1 MEYGSGHGLLK
12 SASMKVTT
20 HKDLVVWRKSIDL
33 ASKVYSA
40 TNRLPDAEKHGLQAQ
55 MRRSAV
61 SVASN
66 IAEGAG
72 RTGRAEYIRFLN
84 IARGSLTELETQV
97 YIISD
102 LRLLEDRELRLK
114 EDVAEVGRLLTSLIQ
129 KLREQQSR

>member
-1 MEYGSGHGLLK
+1 
-12 SASMKVTT
+12 MKVTS
-20 HKDLVVWRKSIDL
+20 HKDLIVWRKSIDL

-40 TNRLPDAEKHGLQAQ
+40 TNRLPPVEKYGLQVQ

-129 KLREQQSR
+129 KLREQQPR

>member
-1 MEYGSGHGLLK
+1 MTRLS
-12 SASMKVTT
+12 S
-20 HKDLVVWRKSIDL
+20 HKDLIVWRKSVAL
-33 ASKVYSA
+33 ASKIYSA
-40 TNRLPDAEKHGLQAQ
+40 TSDFPPGERHGLQAQ

-97 YIISD
+97 LITSELKLI
-102 LRLLEDRELRLK
+102 DRAHALDE
-114 EDVAEVGRLLTSLIQ
+114 EIAEVGRLLTSLIQ
-129 KLREQQSR
+129 RLREQQSRC

>member
-1 MEYGSGHGLLK
+1 
-12 SASMKVTT
+12 MKVTS

-40 TNRLPDAEKHGLQAQ
+40 TNRLPDVEKYGLQAQ